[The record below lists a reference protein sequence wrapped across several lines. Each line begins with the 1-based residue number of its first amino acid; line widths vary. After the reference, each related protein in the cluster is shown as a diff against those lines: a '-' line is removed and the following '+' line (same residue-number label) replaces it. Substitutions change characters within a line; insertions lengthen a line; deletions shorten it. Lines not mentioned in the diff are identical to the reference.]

1 MNISYKQFLPNALI
15 IEPEHRDL
23 VITPPFIVGVMSM
36 ALEQVTEGSPL
47 YARVV
52 EVGALKAI

>member
-1 MNISYKQFLPNALI
+1 M
-15 IEPEHRDL
+15 
-23 VITPPFIVGVMSM
+23 ITPPFIVGVMSM

-52 EVGALKAI
+52 DVGALKAI